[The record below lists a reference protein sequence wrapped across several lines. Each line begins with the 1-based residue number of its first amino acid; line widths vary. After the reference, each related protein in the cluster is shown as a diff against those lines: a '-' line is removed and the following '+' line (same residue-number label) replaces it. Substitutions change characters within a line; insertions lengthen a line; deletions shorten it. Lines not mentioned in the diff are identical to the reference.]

1 MTTGYFDTSQSVYYN
16 TPIPTSIAMVTSGND
31 IRRFEDQNVMTAV
44 QRPRT
49 KRMTVVAIIS
59 MIFNLLMASAITWS
73 VSSYLNNKTRILV
86 TDDKSSGAVSL
97 LTSRQCDVP
106 LSSALCTACVEED
119 SELLWSGKAVK
130 VRTGNKEMCCR
141 KVDQSLIALSKEVG
155 WVWTSFIVLWY
166 NYNCLVHAINIYNR
180 LCIDVKIASSLIVSS
195 SPLYASAS
203 IFI

>member
-31 IRRFEDQNVMTAV
+31 IRRFEDQNVMTAA

-155 WVWTSFIVLWY
+155 WVWTSFIV
-166 NYNCLVHAINIYNR
+166 
-180 LCIDVKIASSLIVSS
+180 
-195 SPLYASAS
+195 
-203 IFI
+203 

>member
-1 MTTGYFDTSQSVYYN
+1 MENVRRISRTAEYKVPDLSQCLHLNRIWLNSQQATMMTTGYFDTSQSVYYN

-119 SELLWSGKAVK
+119 SELLWSGKAMK

-155 WVWTSFIVLWY
+155 WV
-166 NYNCLVHAINIYNR
+166 
-180 LCIDVKIASSLIVSS
+180 
-195 SPLYASAS
+195 
-203 IFI
+203 